1 MKKSE
6 INIRINSFLKEDFK
20 KICDDSNISM
30 SEKIIEYIERDVS
43 NSKSLKI
50 SLLRKII
57 EPYLLDNLF
66 SEQDNF
72 IDELKGY
79 IKGLISFDFVL
90 SELTVENNIWSG
102 EIFVNDNNKKHILT
116 YKITKNE

>member
-66 SEQDNF
+66 SEA
-72 IDELKGY
+72 K
-79 IKGLISFDFVL
+79 
-90 SELTVENNIWSG
+90 T
-102 EIFVNDNNKKHILT
+102 
-116 YKITKNE
+116 